1 MIRIL
6 RNAALVLLATLTLVT
21 GGVHHAL
28 AQELTA
34 AMKEL
39 VAAANKEGQLVV
51 TWSANTLGGPSG
63 AKLFEERM
71 AALYGSKVRI
81 KWAPGRPIPEVGNEI
96 AMRFTNGLPSPTD
109 VYYGFSR
116 NMADLLQYK
125 LFLNAPWQ
133 DYSPDRLTPLITEYD
148 STFVKVQTAYT
159 GFVVAKKF
167 APFIPKSLNDLL
179 KPEWKGKIATTS
191 YGAGFEMLSSKDLW
205 GAERAIEWAKLF
217 SVQVSGLLRCS
228 DTDRLLSGEFA
239 ALVTD
244 CGGTSAMEAIA
255 NGAPLEHVIPPEL
268 AIVSFFYM
276 AVPKNATNPNA
287 ARMLIVYLLSEEGQ
301 RSIGNMRGGMDVH
314 LLPGSKTGDRIRKL
328 EAEWGR
334 PFVTAD
340 IAWQLSNDE
349 GNRAQRV
356 IKDILTRG
364 K

>member
-1 MIRIL
+1 MIRDL
-6 RNAALVLLATLTLVT
+6 RGSALALLATLLLVM
-21 GGVHHAL
+21 GGAHHAL
-28 AQELTA
+28 AQDLTP

-71 AALYGSKVRI
+71 AALYGSKVKI
-81 KWAPGRPIPEVGNEI
+81 KWAPGRPMPEVGNEI

-125 LFLNAPWQ
+125 LFVNAPWQ
-133 DYSPDRLTPLITEYD
+133 DYAPDRMKPPVTEYD
-148 STFVKVQTAYT
+148 NTFVKVQTAYT
-159 GFVVAKKF
+159 GFAVSKKF

-205 GAERAIEWAKLF
+205 GAEKTIEWAKQF
-217 SVQVSGLLRCS
+217 SGQISGLLRCS

-244 CGGTSAMEAIA
+244 CGGTSTMEAISD
-255 NGAPLEHVIPPEL
+255 GAPLEHVIPPEL
-268 AIVSFFYM
+268 AIVSFFYL

-287 ARMLIVYLLSEEGQ
+287 AKMLTVYLLSAEGQ
-301 RSIGNMRGGMDVH
+301 KNIGSMRGGMDVH
-314 LLPGSKTGDRIRKL
+314 LLPGSKTGDRIHKL
-328 EAEWGR
+328 EAEWGKK
-334 PFVTAD
+334 FVTAD
-340 IAWQLSNDE
+340 IAWQLTNEE
-349 GNRAQRV
+349 GNKAQRV
-356 IKDILTRG
+356 VKDILTRG